1 MSGVREDLIK
11 LYSSGTVEY
20 VHKSEAYQKLCRDN
34 EGDRTFDAER
44 NLIEDVRFK
53 IDWLMENSTSYR
65 EQVQC
70 ALRFLRRLE
79 TEEKKKLSRRLVL
92 NSYAS
97 KWSDNA
103 RRYFE
108 EKSEFLIDAKDYF
121 LSFTN
126 RNPNRPNQN
135 DMNRNHRNFIRDSLG
150 GEAYNHADLSNCNLV
165 AETVHYHL
173 RNLSWDGFYYPSH
186 EENNQDVKEKLCR
199 NCIRSLAFVQLV
211 QAAMFRYIPDSPNWC
226 FFEYDLALKQDSNCV
241 LFVQIE
247 EDIREEGIHACF
259 NDWYQHFKNKDSLK
273 LKQTRNRSQGVID
286 ENRSKIRKE
295 LSEQIKKAVDRIYC
309 AIPD

>member
-1 MSGVREDLIK
+1 MNGVHEDLIK
-11 LYSSGTVEY
+11 LYSSGPVER
-20 VHKSEAYQKLCRDN
+20 VHGSEAYQKLCCDN

-44 NLIEDVRFK
+44 NLIESVRSK
-53 IDWLMENSTSYR
+53 IDQLMKNSTSYR

-70 ALRFLRRLE
+70 ALRLLRWLE
-79 TEEKKKLSRRLVL
+79 TEEKKRLSRRLVL

-103 RRYFE
+103 RLYFE
-108 EKSEFLIDAKDYF
+108 QKSLLMIDAKDYF

-135 DMNRNHRNFIRDSLG
+135 DVNRNHRHFIRDSLG
-150 GEAYNHADLSNCNLV
+150 GKAYDHADLSNCNLV

-173 RNLSWDGFYYPSH
+173 RNLSLDGFYYPSH
-186 EENNQDVKEKLCR
+186 KENNQDVKEKLCK
-199 NCIRSLAFVQLV
+199 NCIGSLAFVQLV
-211 QAAMFRYIPDSPNWC
+211 QAAMFRYIPESPNWC
-226 FFEYDLALKQDSNCV
+226 FFEYDLAHKQDSECV

-247 EDIREEGIHACF
+247 EDIREGGIPACF
-259 NDWYQHFKNKDSLK
+259 NDWYQDFKNQDSLK
-273 LKQTRNRSQGVID
+273 LKQTRNRTHEVID
-286 ENRSKIRKE
+286 NNRRAIREILSK
-295 LSEQIKKAVDRIYC
+295 QIEDAVNRIYR